1 MGPSLKPHKTRITKL
16 ANTLEEMIES
26 SQHMVAFEVPIME
39 NEEESMDLLRTRI
52 KSIQHRHTNI
62 TTTKAALETAV
73 SSYQEAFNSLDN
85 NSQQEER
92 TSQETYVDRAWDLTA
107 TALSLLNKLDEKET
121 ELSSRLDNFAQA
133 ARRRERQ
140 LETVN
145 TPQASNESSRWTT
158 PPPSQL
164 QSLLPRLQL
173 PKFSGRRG
181 EWGSFWAI
189 FQVTV
194 DEQPIPTMIKFNY
207 LLQSLV
213 GEARQ
218 TAAQFQVVEAS
229 YQLVIEALKKKYGE
243 DASII
248 EDLLMQL
255 ETTKAEGLST
265 KLQANLLE
273 RITAILTQ
281 LAAKGQDVNQR
292 LVLNLVLRKF
302 SAEIQA
308 KAFERRERLTDSQQ
322 WTWSV
327 LQKDL
332 QDIITTKERIERSQ
346 ELITK
351 PHTPLSPL
359 RGESQERR
367 PIPACIYCKRS
378 NHRSVECRTV
388 PISER
393 AAFLARNQLC
403 TNCGRPNHT
412 AQNCRSQGCFRC
424 GLKHHSSTCRRLLPP
439 PNHEQS
445 TGTTTKPQQI
455 NQPARIVP
463 TPNVARMQQRGTT
476 QATHRQTT
484 QNLVTIEED
493 RKKKK
498 PVTKTA
504 STTLQ
509 TSCEDNEL
517 DIYDNYWK
525 MESTGIEEYTGT
537 EKEAKKIQEDQILK
551 KFKETI
557 VRKPDGYYVRLPW
570 KEPHEYLPDNRSIAL
585 ARLKSLLRQYED
597 RKEFLQ
603 EFDNI
608 FKDQFQKGII
618 EVVEDKAGKPR
629 PKGQIIHYLAHQA
642 VKTIN
647 IKTVYLLSDSEIA
660 LSWLKNESP
669 QKTTGVLVTNR
680 IKEIKKIA
688 KKLEQEGVNTYFGYI
703 NTKVNPADCATRG
716 LTAEELQ
723 NHIWWDG
730 PPTSLTDENA
740 IYEGLERFQLTPDP
754 AEVLQISNASHPLIH
769 VERFSSLR
777 RLKRTVAYV
786 GIFLNKLAKNLPEE
800 SKQKIRRA
808 SGIQEATDKLQ
819 GADLM
824 QAERTII
831 KLHQKEHEALITA
844 NEQRKLNI
852 TRDDKGTENPNQI
865 RQVELRMPNG
875 KVTKRPV
882 NSLIPLELLDSD
894 PGHEQLSTHEHPS
907 APTQPELPSEPS
919 PETPR
924 RPKRSP
930 SRYYPYSLEEYE
942 INSITTDEKSITQ
955 PNTYI
960 FRMQEQ
966 GQGYESLDSFLQ
978 TLNQRRSMFNEKELQ
993 RRLDIVYEE
1002 TTKLMAQGQQIVTKA
1017 TDLKNEAANYEPVP
1031 EKSKPLYDRKNELLA
1046 SIHLLKQRWEH
1057 VHVVSILLWDAY
1069 DMLVHL
1075 NPPTFFNR
1083 VAFEQRPRPRGHY
1096 TKDDSITT
1104 IREEQHQL
1112 NGLQAQL
1119 EILTIDPFLNPY
1131 IDSDE
1136 KKPYISEVSD
1146 ADIHAKLDNIEKLIQ
1161 KRIDDTSITK
1171 RSPDTESMLRKLHR
1185 IETILI
1191 EDKARRTE
1199 DTLSQQLVQLTELLQ
1214 QTSTNLENKIN
1225 NNTELI
1231 VNSIINLL
1239 TQVSELLRTGHQ
1251 PKSPDRHRHNSS
1263 SPVARRQKPRRS
1275 RSRQPAKRPPRDPEL
1290 ALLHRKLDHLAQ
1302 CEKRL
1307 YGLDAPQPSTPHK
1320 CTFCFAIHNED
1331 ACVAFK
1337 TVEERRAV
1345 VRSRNLCIH
1354 CLGNSCVKPCPDRIA
1369 CNYCK
1374 SKSHHYALCP
1384 LPEERSALE
1393 EQIAMYH
1400 H

>member
-1 MGPSLKPHKTRITKL
+1 
-16 ANTLEEMIES
+16 
-26 SQHMVAFEVPIME
+26 
-39 NEEESMDLLRTRI
+39 
-52 KSIQHRHTNI
+52 
-62 TTTKAALETAV
+62 
-73 SSYQEAFNSLDN
+73 
-85 NSQQEER
+85 
-92 TSQETYVDRAWDLTA
+92 
-107 TALSLLNKLDEKET
+107 
-121 ELSSRLDNFAQA
+121 
-133 ARRRERQ
+133 
-140 LETVN
+140 
-145 TPQASNESSRWTT
+145 
-158 PPPSQL
+158 
-164 QSLLPRLQL
+164 
-173 PKFSGRRG
+173 
-181 EWGSFWAI
+181 
-189 FQVTV
+189 
-194 DEQPIPTMIKFNY
+194 MIKFNY

-359 RGESQERR
+359 KGESQERR

-463 TPNVARMQQRGTT
+463 TPNVARMQQKGTT
-476 QATHRQTT
+476 QATHRQTR

-608 FKDQFQKGII
+608 FKDQLQKGII
-618 EVVEDKAGKPR
+618 EVVEEEAGKPR
-629 PKGQIIHYLAHQA
+629 PKGKIIHYLAHQA
-642 VKTIN
+642 V
-647 IKTVYLLSDSEIA
+647 
-660 LSWLKNESP
+660 
-669 QKTTGVLVTNR
+669 
-680 IKEIKKIA
+680 
-688 KKLEQEGVNTYFGYI
+688 
-703 NTKVNPADCATRG
+703 
-716 LTAEELQ
+716 
-723 NHIWWDG
+723 
-730 PPTSLTDENA
+730 
-740 IYEGLERFQLTPDP
+740 
-754 AEVLQISNASHPLIH
+754 ISNASHPLIH

-852 TRDDKGTENPNQI
+852 TRDEKGTENPNQI

-882 NSLIPLELLDSD
+882 NSLIPLELMDSD

-1263 SPVARRQKPRRS
+1263 SPVARRQTPRRS